1 MSTEPTIRRAWQWF
15 LVLASLSVAL
25 PAVSRAAEPEK
36 ESGAKSNAD
45 DLKIIQGMWEREE
58 PSGTQASYKRATKE
72 IRGNK
77 ETVSYYDAENRLVRR
92 HNVDFTVSRMGDVK
106 IFTYTQMEITEGPQ
120 KGTKNPGPVSY
131 VYWAND
137 KFFREVW
144 GFLPGQEAPPVVL
157 YIWKRADDERREA
170 GLAAARETP
179 QKDAAPL
186 EGTWRATKSERG
198 GEAEPEDQSKRHRI
212 VFTKDA
218 YRIER
223 DGELMMRGKYT
234 VDSSK
239 QPATIDMTI
248 EEMAD
253 RPEHVGK
260 MIRGIVE
267 HTGDELKWA
276 FGRPDGSDRP
286 TKFSSEAGQEGMFI
300 VFKREKE

>member
-15 LVLASLSVAL
+15 LVFASLSVAL
-25 PAVSRAAEPEK
+25 PPAARAAEPEK
-36 ESGAKSNAD
+36 KPGTGSAAE
-45 DLKIIQGMWEREE
+45 DLKLIQGMWEREE
-58 PSGTQASYKRATKE
+58 PSDGQASYKRATKE

-77 ETVSYYDAENRLVRR
+77 ETVSYYDAKNRLIRR

-106 IFTYTQMEITEGPQ
+106 IFTYTQLEITEGPQ

-157 YIWKRADDERREA
+157 YIWKRAGEERREA

-179 QKDAAPL
+179 QRAAPSL
-186 EGTWRATKSERG
+186 EGTWRATRSERG
-198 GEAEPEDQSKRHRI
+198 GQAEPEDQSKRHLI
-212 VFTKDA
+212 VFTKDT

-234 VDSSK
+234 IDSSK
-239 QPATIDMTI
+239 QPATIDLTI
-248 EEMAD
+248 EEMGD
-253 RPEHVGK
+253 RPDHVGK
-260 MIRGIVE
+260 TIRGIVE

-286 TKFSSEAGQEGMFI
+286 TTFSSEEGKEGMFV
-300 VFKREKE
+300 VFKREKD